1 MAGGIELAT
10 MYVPIAARTDGI
22 PAAVSKSLSKVVQQ
36 GEKAGDSM
44 GSKMSAAMGKTL
56 MAGAAATGAAVSTAI
71 GTALYKG
78 FGRLTAIDNA
88 EGKLEG
94 LGHTTLGTAKIMDS
108 ALASVKGTSFGLGE
122 AATISASAVA
132 AGIKPGQDLTR
143 YLSLTADAATIAGTS
158 IEEMGAVINK
168 VQTKGKAYTLDL
180 NQLAIRGLPI
190 YQWLATEMGVTQEAL
205 SDMVAEGKVDSATYL
220 AAIEKNIGG
229 AATAGNTVSAA
240 WANTMAAMG
249 RVGAAALKPTF
260 SRSANWLKDVT
271 AGIDV
276 ATPLVSKFAD
286 TLDHRV
292 FNQGLPKLQK
302 FGEEGKKA
310 FATFQSENGAKIGS
324 EWDRFTSVFDSLGDT
339 AVKAWPAVKGIVAS
353 LATASGALGVS
364 SWALLLST
372 LELTAQLADGVLVP
386 ALNTLSSL
394 MENNQGVVTA
404 LAAAFF
410 LFKTVPAI
418 MARIA
423 PSMASLTAQAAA
435 GTQPLNAY
443 QRMWQ
448 TTGNTVNGVR
458 GAFSRFNADVRVNAA
473 QYGAA
478 SGSMSRFSGTML
490 TLSDR
495 TSSLMARMTASNTVL
510 GQMGSAYSNAMP
522 RLRAYAAQE
531 KATAAAMQASALQAK
546 GYASVHLLAGQAVH
560 GTTSFISRMGAAA
573 GGVGA
578 AGISAMSS
586 ATRGLSRGLS
596 AVSGA
601 MGGPVGLALIGGMVA
616 YSGINGEI
624 QKSQRFHEA
633 LTIATQGTAESQFEL
648 AKALQASG
656 GAMSEQATDA
666 LTARIEEARTA
677 QKTLIANGP
686 GIWAQAG
693 GAWQNAGNAI
703 FGTGDSFNQ
712 RMKQD
717 LAVSE
722 SAKMVEATLSDL
734 GVTNKQLA
742 GAVSGTNGE
751 FGYLNS
757 KLDLTTEAGMETSI
771 WLGNQRRHFQQTR
784 DAVKELTPG
793 YLEMSE
799 LLKTIGDEAATA
811 TQKSDAMYR
820 SLQLIAGINPDEKQ
834 ATNDNNKL
842 TRDLLQ
848 AAPIDQA
855 KGASSELL
863 DNGRIST
870 LTENGQDLEDT
881 SVKIIQNAVQMANA
895 GKDINEIFSSVQQQ
909 VEGTSKSFGIEI
921 GDMRNALEYL
931 GYNERA
937 IQIQVGLQGADDV
950 TKGLAEVW
958 SQMMQIEPGKP
969 KVLTVEK
976 DFDPN
981 ILAELRRMGA
991 DVTDLPSGQI
1001 RIDMDDNEFQMK
1013 LSTAMDNMVAFDNLK
1028 ALAGI
1033 DLDVKQFD
1041 FNAGSADAFMKYLD
1055 ELEVKPGADLDIEK
1069 LKDQKNIG
1077 LQELFDLSSK
1087 VADPKAFIAGIEK
1100 FLTDGRDAKAALD
1113 ALKDKTVT
1121 VQFNQLYTVAQQSGG
1136 WSNDAINELYR
1147 QQGLPQVAGRF
1158 FGGRLPR
1165 NAAGARL
1172 PTTGTG
1178 TDRVDGFLG
1187 MGRDGVP
1194 TTWVDKGEWIVNGR
1208 SSEKWD
1214 WLLGM
1219 INRDDS
1225 RLKNLPRFAE
1235 GGRNGIEAGL
1245 AAGRSVEGNKYLWGG
1260 TGPTQFDCSG
1270 FVGWLQQIVM
1280 GITGSVKRL
1289 YTTYDFFNG
1298 RGGVAGLQAGLGP
1311 AGTQFQVGIS
1321 KEHMAATIAGLSAES
1336 GGAHGTSGI
1345 GGNRANAQSSQFPVK
1360 FHLPNELI
1368 DGWDSKSGAYLRGE
1382 KPVEWTEKDALALE
1396 SARVAVI
1403 QAQEARDKINA
1414 NDKKSQADR
1423 DQAELKVQQA
1433 ELKVRELEQKR
1444 DGKSSMSNDP
1454 APVLTGEMGEDAISV
1469 RNAEIALLDAQLARD
1484 KVYND
1489 PESTSLEKEKAD
1501 ISVYSAQNS
1510 LAATRTKV
1518 EEDKDKDAN
1527 GDFSLKDRL
1536 KKYGSDLVGIAVDS
1550 ALEIFGVN
1558 SRWLDIPLP
1567 EFKKPKP
1574 GSTLPESSAA
1584 EAMRDPLGDFVSRSF
1599 PQSEIDGQ
1607 LPVTIGAGNWVE
1619 DWLKTLPIKLYDQ
1632 GGMIPHG
1639 GLALNKSGAP
1649 EPVFTAPEFA
1659 NIAKI
1664 ANLDTLA
1671 INPNAGGG
1679 NDYSVNINNPT
1690 FSDGM
1695 AAVHSA
1701 QRAQGRQM
1709 MRHAGRPFG

>member
-88 EGKLEG
+88 EGKLQG

-310 FATFQSENGAKIGS
+310 FAAFRSENGAKIGS
-324 EWDRFTSVFDSLGDT
+324 EWDRFTSVFDSLGDS
-339 AVKAWPAVKGIVAS
+339 AVKAWPAVKGIVGS
-353 LATASGALGVS
+353 LAEASGALGVS
-364 SWALLLST
+364 SWTLLLST

-386 ALNTLSSL
+386 ALSTLSSL
-394 MENNQGVVTA
+394 MENNQGVITA

-423 PSMASLTAQAAA
+423 PSMGSLTAQAAA
-435 GTQPLNAY
+435 GTQPLSAY

-448 TTGNTVNGVR
+448 RTGNAVDGVR
-458 GAFSRFNADVRVNAA
+458 GAFSRFNADVRTNAA
-473 QYGAA
+473 TYGAA

-495 TSSLMARMTASNTVL
+495 ASSFVARMTATNTVL
-510 GQMGSAYSNAMP
+510 GKMGAAYTNAMP
-522 RLRAYAAQE
+522 GLRAYAAQE

-578 AGISAMSS
+578 AGLSAMSS
-586 ATRGLSRGLS
+586 AASGLSRGMS

-601 MGGPVGLALIGGMVA
+601 LGGPVGIALIGATIA
-616 YSGINGEI
+616 YSSINGAI
-624 QKSQRFHEA
+624 QKSKQFHEA
-633 LTIATQGTAESQFEL
+633 LTVATEGTAESQWEL
-648 AKALQASG
+648 TKALSASAG
-656 GAMSEQATDA
+656 VMSTDA
-666 LTARIEEARTA
+666 LAAYTSQLGEMLEAEKSIVKNA
-677 QKTLIANGP
+677 P
-686 GIWAQAG
+686 GFADSVPAAFQTWG
-693 GAWQNAGNAI
+693 RNL
-703 FGTGDSFNQ
+703 FGTGDALAKRFEHDLNL
-712 RMKQD
+712 KDYAENVTGTFKDLGLTNDD
-717 LAVSE
+717 LAK
-722 SAKMVEATLSDL
+722 AI
-734 GVTNKQLA
+734 
-742 GAVSGTNGE
+742 SGTGGQ
-751 FGYLNS
+751 FAYLTNQ
-757 KLDLTTEAGMETSI
+757 LDLTTIAGRESLD
-771 WLGNQRRHFQQTR
+771 WLNYQRGHL
-784 DAVKELTPG
+784 KEVAALAKNVTPG
-793 YLEMSE
+793 YMEMAD
-799 LLKTIGDEAATA
+799 LLKIMGNEAATA
-811 TQKSDAMYR
+811 TEKGDALYR
-820 SLQLIAGINPDEKQ
+820 SMQLIAGINPDEKQ

-881 SVKIIQNAVQMANA
+881 GQKIILNAAKMAET

-909 VEGTSKSFGIEI
+909 VEGTSKTFGLSVD
-921 GDMRNALEYL
+921 DMRIALEYL
-931 GYNERA
+931 GYNERV
-937 IQIQVGLQGADDV
+937 IEVQVGLQGADDV
-950 TKGLAEVW
+950 TKGLADVW
-958 SQMMQIEPGKP
+958 SQMMLLGDKP
-969 KVLTVEK
+969 KILTVNK
-976 DFDPN
+976 DFDPT
-981 ILAELRRMGA
+981 ILAELDRMGA
-991 DVTDLPSGQI
+991 DITNLPNGQI
-1001 RIDMDDNEFQMK
+1001 QIDMEDSEFQMK
-1013 LSTAMDNMVAFDNLK
+1013 LSTSMDEMIAFNDLK
-1028 ALAGI
+1028 AMAGV
-1033 DLDVKQFD
+1033 DVDVKQFD
-1041 FNAGSADAFMKYLD
+1041 IKSGTADSFLQYLD
-1055 ELEVKPGADLDIEK
+1055 DVEVKPGADLDIEK
-1069 LKDQKNIG
+1069 LKDQKTIS
-1077 LQELFDLSSK
+1077 LQELVELSEK
-1087 VADPKAFIAGIEK
+1087 VANPKAFIEGVMP
-1100 FLTDGRDAKAALD
+1100 FL
-1113 ALKDKTVT
+1113 
-1121 VQFNQLYTVAQQSGG
+1121 
-1136 WSNDAINELYR
+1136 NDAENMRVALSKIQDKKVYVDYIERR
-1147 QQGLPQVAGRF
+1147 QQAADSGFVGPVSYLRPPGTWQGA
-1158 FGGRLPR
+1158 RLPK
-1165 NAAGARL
+1165 NSTGSRL
-1172 PTTGTG
+1172 PTTGPG
-1178 TDRVDGFLG
+1178 TNTRDGILG
-1187 MGRDGVP
+1187 IGSDGVP
-1194 TTWVDKGEWIVNGR
+1194 TSWVDKGEWIVNGR

-1321 KEHMAATIAGLSAES
+1321 KEHMAATIAGMSAES

-1454 APVLTGEMGEDAISV
+1454 APVLTGEMGDDAISV

-1510 LAATRTKV
+1510 LAATRKKV
-1518 EEDKDKDAN
+1518 EEDKDKEAN

-1536 KKYGSDLVGIAVDS
+1536 KRYGSDLVGIAVDS

-1584 EAMRDPLGDFVSRSF
+1584 EAMRDPLGDFVTRSF
-1599 PQSEIDGQ
+1599 PRSEIDGQ

>member
-1 MAGGIELAT
+1 
-10 MYVPIAARTDGI
+10 
-22 PAAVSKSLSKVVQQ
+22 
-36 GEKAGDSM
+36 
-44 GSKMSAAMGKTL
+44 
-56 MAGAAATGAAVSTAI
+56 
-71 GTALYKG
+71 
-78 FGRLTAIDNA
+78 
-88 EGKLEG
+88 
-94 LGHTTLGTAKIMDS
+94 
-108 ALASVKGTSFGLGE
+108 
-122 AATISASAVA
+122 
-132 AGIKPGQDLTR
+132 
-143 YLSLTADAATIAGTS
+143 
-158 IEEMGAVINK
+158 
-168 VQTKGKAYTLDL
+168 
-180 NQLAIRGLPI
+180 
-190 YQWLATEMGVTQEAL
+190 
-205 SDMVAEGKVDSATYL
+205 
-220 AAIEKNIGG
+220 
-229 AATAGNTVSAA
+229 
-240 WANTMAAMG
+240 
-249 RVGAAALKPTF
+249 
-260 SRSANWLKDVT
+260 
-271 AGIDV
+271 
-276 ATPLVSKFAD
+276 
-286 TLDHRV
+286 
-292 FNQGLPKLQK
+292 
-302 FGEEGKKA
+302 
-310 FATFQSENGAKIGS
+310 
-324 EWDRFTSVFDSLGDT
+324 
-339 AVKAWPAVKGIVAS
+339 
-353 LATASGALGVS
+353 
-364 SWALLLST
+364 
-372 LELTAQLADGVLVP
+372 
-386 ALNTLSSL
+386 
-394 MENNQGVVTA
+394 
-404 LAAAFF
+404 
-410 LFKTVPAI
+410 
-418 MARIA
+418 
-423 PSMASLTAQAAA
+423 
-435 GTQPLNAY
+435 
-443 QRMWQ
+443 MWQ
-448 TTGNTVNGVR
+448 ATGNTVNGVR
-458 GAFSRFNADVRVNAA
+458 GAFSRFSSDVRSTPAAFGATNATM
-473 QYGAA
+473 G
-478 SGSMSRFSGTML
+478 RFSSTML
-490 TLSDR
+490 TLGER
-495 TSSLMARMTASNTVL
+495 ALNLGQRMTASNTVL

-578 AGISAMSS
+578 AGLSAMSS
-586 ATRGLSRGLS
+586 AASGLSRGMS

-601 MGGPVGLALIGGMVA
+601 LGGPVGIALIGGMIA

-624 QKSQRFHEA
+624 QKSKQFHEA
-633 LTIATQGTAESQFEL
+633 LTIAANGTAESQWNL
-648 AKALQASG
+648 TKALSASSG
-656 GAMSEQATDA
+656 QMDTASLEAYTAHLTTIIDA
-666 LTARIEEARTA
+666 E
-677 QKTLIANGP
+677 KTVAKNGP
-686 GIWAQAG
+686 GFFSKVYAG
-693 GAWQNAGNAI
+693 MQLRGNDI
-703 FGTGDSFNQ
+703 FGTGDTFGQRTLDDLNQ
-712 RMKQD
+712 RNYSEDVTKTLGNLRITNED
-717 LAVSE
+717 VAKAV
-722 SAKMVEATLSDL
+722 
-734 GVTNKQLA
+734 A
-742 GAVSGTNGE
+742 GTAGQ
-751 FGYLNS
+751 FRYLTS
-757 KLDLTTEAGMETSI
+757 QLDLTTIEGRHTNDF
-771 WLGNQRRHFQQTR
+771 LNTQRDNLKQV
-784 DAVKELTPG
+784 AALAKNVTPG
-793 YLEMSE
+793 YMEMAD
-799 LLKTIGDEAATA
+799 LLKIMGNEAATA
-811 TQKSDAMYR
+811 TEKGDALYR
-820 SLQLIAGINPDEKQ
+820 SMQLIAGINPDEKQ

-881 SVKIIQNAVQMANA
+881 GQKIILNAAKMAET

-909 VEGTSKSFGIEI
+909 VEGTSKTFGLSVD
-921 GDMRNALEYL
+921 DMRIALEYL
-931 GYNERA
+931 GYNERV
-937 IQIQVGLQGADDV
+937 IEVQVGLQGADDV

-969 KVLTVEK
+969 KVLTVNK

-981 ILAELRRMGA
+981 LLADLDQMGA
-991 DVTDLPSGQI
+991 KITHLPNGQI
-1001 RIDMDDNEFQMK
+1001 QIDVDDQEFQMK
-1013 LSTAMDNMVAFDNLK
+1013 LSTSMDEMIAFNELK
-1028 ALAGI
+1028 AMAGV
-1033 DLDVKQFD
+1033 DVDVKQFD
-1041 FNAGSADAFMKYLD
+1041 IKSGAADAFLQYLD
-1055 ELEVKPGADLDIEK
+1055 DVEVKPGADLDIEQ
-1069 LKDQKNIG
+1069 LKDQKNIS
-1077 LQELFDLSSK
+1077 LKELVELSEK
-1087 VADPKAFIAGIEK
+1087 VANPKAFIEGVMP
-1100 FLTDGRDAKAALD
+1100 FL
-1113 ALKDKTVT
+1113 
-1121 VQFNQLYTVAQQSGG
+1121 
-1136 WSNDAINELYR
+1136 NDAENMRVALSKIQDKKVYVDYIERR
-1147 QQGLPQVAGRF
+1147 QQAADSGFVGPVSYLRPPGTWQGA
-1158 FGGRLPR
+1158 RLPK
-1165 NAAGARL
+1165 NSTGSRL
-1172 PTTGTG
+1172 PTTGPG
-1178 TDRVDGFLG
+1178 TNTRDGILG
-1187 MGRDGVP
+1187 IGSDGVP
-1194 TTWVDKGEWIVNGR
+1194 TSWVDKGEWIVNGR

-1260 TGPTQFDCSG
+1260 TGPTEFDCSG

-1298 RGGVAGLQAGLGP
+1298 SGGVAGLQAGLGP

-1382 KPVEWTEKDALALE
+1382 KPAEWTEKDALALE

-1510 LAATRTKV
+1510 LAATRKKV
-1518 EEDKDKDAN
+1518 EEDKDKEAN

-1536 KKYGSDLVGIAVDS
+1536 KRYGSDLVGIAVDS

-1679 NDYSVNINNPT
+1679 NDYSVHLHNPT

>member
-56 MAGAAATGAAVSTAI
+56 MAGAAATGAAVSTVI

-271 AGIDV
+271 SGIDV

-339 AVKAWPAVKGIVAS
+339 AVKAWPAVKGIVGS

-364 SWALLLST
+364 SWTLLLST
-372 LELTAQLADGVLVP
+372 LELTAQLTDGVLVP

-394 MENNQGVVTA
+394 MENKQGVVTA

-458 GAFSRFNADVRVNAA
+458 GAFSRFNADVRLNAA

-495 TSSLMARMTASNTVL
+495 ASSLAARMTASNTVL
-510 GQMGSAYSNAMP
+510 GKMGAAYTNALP
-522 RLRAYAAQE
+522 GLRAYAAQE

-578 AGISAMSS
+578 AGLSAMSS
-586 ATRGLSRGLS
+586 AASGLSRGMS

-601 MGGPVGLALIGGMVA
+601 LGGPVGIALIGGMIA

-624 QKSQRFHEA
+624 QKSKQFHEA
-633 LTIATQGTAESQFEL
+633 LTIAANGTAESQWNL
-648 AKALQASG
+648 TKALSASAG
-656 GAMSEQATDA
+656 QMDTASLEAYTAHLTTILDA
-666 LTARIEEARTA
+666 E
-677 QKTLIANGP
+677 KTVAKNGP
-686 GIWAQAG
+686 GFFSKVYAG
-693 GAWQNAGNAI
+693 MQLRGNDI
-703 FGTGDSFNQ
+703 FGTGDTFGQSTLDDLNQ
-712 RMKQD
+712 RNYSEDVTKTLGNLRITNED
-717 LAVSE
+717 VAKAV
-722 SAKMVEATLSDL
+722 
-734 GVTNKQLA
+734 A
-742 GAVSGTNGE
+742 GTAGQFS
-751 FGYLNS
+751 YLTS
-757 KLDLTTEAGMETSI
+757 QLDLTTIEGRHTNDF
-771 WLGNQRRHFQQTR
+771 LNTQRDNLKHV
-784 DAVKELTPG
+784 AALAKNVTPG
-793 YLEMSE
+793 YMEMAD
-799 LLKTIGDEAATA
+799 LLKIMGNEAATA
-811 TQKSDAMYR
+811 TEKGDALYR
-820 SLQLIAGINPDEKQ
+820 SMQLIAGIDPDKKQ

-842 TRDLLQ
+842 TRELLQ

-870 LTENGQDLEDT
+870 ATENGQDLEDT
-881 SVKIIQNAVQMANA
+881 GNKIILNAAKMAEA
-895 GKDINEIFSSVQQQ
+895 GTDINEIFSSVQQQ
-909 VEGTSKSFGIEI
+909 VEGTSKSFGLNVD
-921 GDMRNALEYL
+921 DMRIALEYL
-931 GYNERA
+931 GYNERV
-937 IQIQVGLQGADDV
+937 IEVQVGLQGADDV
-950 TKGLAEVW
+950 TKGLADVW
-958 SQMMQIEPGKP
+958 SQMMLLGDKP
-969 KVLTVEK
+969 KILTVNK
-976 DFDPN
+976 DFDPT
-981 ILAELRRMGA
+981 ILAELDRMGA
-991 DVTDLPSGQI
+991 DITNLPNGQI
-1001 RIDMDDNEFQMK
+1001 QIDMEDSEFQMK
-1013 LSTAMDNMVAFDNLK
+1013 LSTSMDEMIAFNDLK
-1028 ALAGI
+1028 AMAGV
-1033 DLDVKQFD
+1033 DVDVKQFD
-1041 FNAGSADAFMKYLD
+1041 IKSGTADAFLQYLD
-1055 ELEVKPGADLDIEK
+1055 DVEVKPGADLDIEK
-1069 LKDQKNIG
+1069 LKDQKTIS
-1077 LQELFDLSSK
+1077 LQELVELSEK
-1087 VADPKAFIAGIEK
+1087 VANPKAFIEGVMP
-1100 FLTDGRDAKAALD
+1100 FL
-1113 ALKDKTVT
+1113 
-1121 VQFNQLYTVAQQSGG
+1121 
-1136 WSNDAINELYR
+1136 NDAENMRVALSKIQDKKVYVDYIERR
-1147 QQGLPQVAGRF
+1147 QQAADSGFVGPVSYLRPPGTWQGA
-1158 FGGRLPR
+1158 RLPK
-1165 NAAGARL
+1165 NSTGARL
-1172 PTTGTG
+1172 PTTGPG
-1178 TDRVDGFLG
+1178 TNTRDGILG
-1187 MGRDGVP
+1187 IGSDGVP
-1194 TTWVDKGEWIVNGR
+1194 TSWVDKGEWIVNGR

-1321 KEHMAATIAGLSAES
+1321 KEHMAATIAGMSAES

-1444 DGKSSMSNDP
+1444 DGKSSTSNDP
-1454 APVLTGEMGEDAISV
+1454 APVLTGEMGDDAISV

-1510 LAATRTKV
+1510 LAATRKKV
-1518 EEDKDKDAN
+1518 EEDKDKEAN

-1536 KKYGSDLVGIAVDS
+1536 KRYGSDLVGIAVDS
-1550 ALEIFGVN
+1550 ALEIFGIN

-1584 EAMRDPLGDFVSRSF
+1584 EAMRDPLGDFVTRSF
-1599 PQSEIDGQ
+1599 PRSEIDGQ